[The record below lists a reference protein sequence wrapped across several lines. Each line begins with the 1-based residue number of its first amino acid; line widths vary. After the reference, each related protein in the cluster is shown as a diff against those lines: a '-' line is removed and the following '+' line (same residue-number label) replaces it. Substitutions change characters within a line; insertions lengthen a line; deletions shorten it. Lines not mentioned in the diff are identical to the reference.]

1 MPDMIINVVVA
12 IDFSDEILSLLRHV
26 SPRLNI
32 VRYFPTVPDE
42 VWQTADI
49 LYTTSIVPE
58 PHQAPRLKWIQLN
71 SAGMEHVMHKPIITE
86 TDVKLTSAS
95 GIHAVPMAEY
105 AMGLML
111 AWEYQFMTLMRH
123 QQQKHW
129 DRNSGKLFSPR
140 HLRGQ
145 TLGIVGYGS
154 IGRELARL
162 AQGMGM
168 RVLAVKRDAKD
179 PNEGKGY
186 VEPSTGDPTGDIP
199 ERIYPPEAVAS
210 MARDCDYMV
219 LLAPLTDQSRG
230 MIDADVFASMRDHA
244 VLINLAR
251 GGVVDEAALIEA
263 LDKKQIA
270 GAMLD
275 VFQEEPLP
283 VDNPLWGMSNVL
295 ISPHIAGNSQ
305 RYHERAASLFAE
317 NLQRYVEGE
326 PLLNVLDRAQG
337 Y

>member
-1 MPDMIINVVVA
+1 MNNTIINVVLA
-12 IDFSDEILSLLRHV
+12 IDFSDEIIDRLRRV

-32 VRYFPTVPDE
+32 ERHFPTVPE
-42 VWQTADI
+42 GVWARADVV
-49 LYTTSIVPE
+49 YTTSIVPE
-58 PHQAPRLKWIQLN
+58 PQQAPNLKWIQLN

-86 TDVKLTSAS
+86 TDVQLTSAS

-111 AWEYQFMTLMRH
+111 AWEYRLMTVFAH
-123 QQQKHW
+123 QQRKHW
-129 DRNSGKLFSPR
+129 EHDRDAVFAPR

-162 AQGMGM
+162 AKGIGML
-168 RVLAVKRDAKD
+168 VLAVKRDAKH
-179 PNEGKGY
+179 PKEGRGY
-186 VEPSTGDPTGDIP
+186 AEIGTGDNTGDLP
-199 ERIYPPEAVAS
+199 ERIYPPQAVAS
-210 MARDCDYMV
+210 MARDCDYVV
-219 LLAPLTDQSRG
+219 LLTPLTEQSRG
-230 MIDADVFASMRDHA
+230 MIGADVFAVMRSHG

-251 GGVVDEAALIEA
+251 GPVVDTPAMVDALQQQTIG
-263 LDKKQIA
+263 
-270 GAMLD
+270 GAILD
-275 VFQEEPLP
+275 VFDEEPLP
-283 VDNPLWGMSNVL
+283 TDSPLWTMPNV
-295 ISPHIAGNSQ
+295 IVSPHIAGNSS

-326 PLLNVLDRAQG
+326 PLLNTLDRNRG